1 MPYAKLR
8 GSHTGPII
16 LLSLSISSPNCCI
29 CFTLKTAKMAD
40 ADLSMRD
47 DLEKSAG
54 RHGDKSSSDSSP
66 IRYDKEAQIRRGSI
80 TPHHEGFFSAF
91 TLESFKRNPNARVVT
106 EATDNEGRPLPDQ
119 PPAEP
124 ALAMKLKPRHLQM
137 IAIGGSIGKILTP
150 EPQRMLLLRWD
161 CRYWSLRWFRICAR
175 PGRPGISCSSLWIDR
190 YYAVLHRSRSGRACS
205 SVPHCRCFLRLL

>member
-1 MPYAKLR
+1 
-8 GSHTGPII
+8 
-16 LLSLSISSPNCCI
+16 
-29 CFTLKTAKMAD
+29 MAD

-54 RHGDKSSSDSSP
+54 RYGDKSSSDTSP
-66 IRYDKEAQIRRGSI
+66 VRYDKEEQMRRGSI

-137 IAIGGSIGKILTP
+137 IAIGGSIG
-150 EPQRMLLLRWD
+150 
-161 CRYWSLRWFRICAR
+161 
-175 PGRPGISCSSLWIDR
+175 
-190 YYAVLHRSRSGRACS
+190 
-205 SVPHCRCFLRLL
+205 